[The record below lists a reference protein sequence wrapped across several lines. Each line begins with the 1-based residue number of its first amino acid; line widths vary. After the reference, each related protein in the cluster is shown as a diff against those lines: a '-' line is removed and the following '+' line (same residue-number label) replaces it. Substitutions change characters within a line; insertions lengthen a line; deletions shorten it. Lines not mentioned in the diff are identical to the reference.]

1 MLKSAEAMD
10 IILDEDILNSA
21 GKSKDKHDDDTSAM
35 TGRKNKIK
43 AMRAELKAML
53 QTRMM
58 PQGASS
64 KYITSGVMRDLADRL
79 RDSAN
84 HNPMMPAHLKSTAL
98 DDIKGHK
105 EKQKSSSKKA
115 VAAKMAATISAGGSV
130 AAATTRDDSD
140 SDSDSE

>member
-10 IILDEDILNSA
+10 IILDEDILNAAPKSS
-21 GKSKDKHDDDTSAM
+21 KSKGGDDEDNSAM

-58 PQGASS
+58 PQGASA
-64 KYITSGVMRDLADRL
+64 KYITSGAIRDLADRL

-84 HNPMMPAHLKSTAL
+84 HNPMMPAHIKSTAL
-98 DDIKGHK
+98 EDIKAHK
-105 EKQKSSSKKA
+105 KTTKK
-115 VAAKMAATISAGGSV
+115 K
-130 AAATTRDDSD
+130 TTTSTTA
-140 SDSDSE
+140 

>member
-10 IILDEDILNSA
+10 IILDEDVLNA
-21 GKSKDKHDDDTSAM
+21 APKSFNSKGGDDEDNSAM

-43 AMRAELKAML
+43 GMRAELKSML

-58 PQGASS
+58 PQGASA
-64 KYITSGVMRDLADRL
+64 KYITSGAIRDLADRL

-98 DDIKGHK
+98 EDIKAH
-105 EKQKSSSKKA
+105 KKA
-115 VAAKMAATISAGGSV
+115 NKKKTTIS
-130 AAATTRDDSD
+130 TTA
-140 SDSDSE
+140 